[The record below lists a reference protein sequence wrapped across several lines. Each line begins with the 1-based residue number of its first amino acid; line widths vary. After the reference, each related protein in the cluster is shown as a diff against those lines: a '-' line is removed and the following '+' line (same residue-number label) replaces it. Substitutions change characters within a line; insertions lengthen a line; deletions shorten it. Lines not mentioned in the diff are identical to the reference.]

1 MNTAERVTE
10 LISGWTDMS
19 KSEKVIKIAKACL
32 GWSYVWGGYGQL
44 CTPSNRKGY
53 AERTSCPAA
62 ESAVIVSKCQV
73 LRNSKSKCDGCTYY
87 PGGATRFFDCR
98 GFTRWVLSHVGINL
112 QGAGATSQWNDNTN
126 WTKKGPISELPD
138 RVCVLF
144 WQDKK
149 DKSKMGHTGL
159 YLGGNVIIHCS
170 GEVKYDTLDTKGW
183 THYAIPRGIDGDV
196 PVWRPTIRK
205 GSSGDDVKYCQQLLM
220 KLGYDLSPYNDDGRF
235 GTKTLNAVL
244 AFQKANG
251 LGVDGVVGPMTW
263 DALTGAKPVTTEP
276 AKTYSVTIKGLSK
289 AKADSLKKD
298 YPNATIK
305 EE

>member
-1 MNTAERVTE
+1 
-10 LISGWTDMS
+10 MS
-19 KSEKVIKIAKACL
+19 
-32 GWSYVWGGYGQL
+32 
-44 CTPSNRKGY
+44 
-53 AERTSCPAA
+53 
-62 ESAVIVSKCQV
+62 
-73 LRNSKSKCDGCTYY
+73 
-87 PGGATRFFDCR
+87 
-98 GFTRWVLSHVGINL
+98 
-112 QGAGATSQWNDNTN
+112 
-126 WTKKGPISELPD
+126 
-138 RVCVLF
+138 
-144 WQDKK
+144 
-149 DKSKMGHTGL
+149 HTGL

-244 AFQKANG
+244 AFQKVNG